1 MIKVLTIEDSEETRD
16 ILKIILSEEKS
27 IKFLEAASIKEG
39 MEILKKE
46 TPEII
51 LLDLSLPDGNGS
63 YVCEQIKSN
72 PKYFGSPFIL
82 ALTAET
88 SQETVNTTLEMGCD
102 DYIKKPFDSKE
113 LLIRL
118 KKFIVRVPQNKDIL
132 TYENMKLFSS
142 DKTMLYE
149 NEPIELSKNEFELLS
164 YFIVNRGLLL
174 TRESIL
180 NHVWKENFDISDK
193 AVDQCLKRLRKKLH
207 ILNEVLIS
215 KRGFGYILK

>member
-27 IKFLEAASIKEG
+27 IKFLEASSIKEG

-46 TPEII
+46 NPEII

-63 YVCEQIKSN
+63 YICEQIKSN

-88 SQETVNTTLEMGCD
+88 SQESVNRTLEMGCD

-118 KKFIVRVPQNKDIL
+118 KKFIVRIPQNKDIL
-132 TYENMKLFSS
+132 TYENIKLLLNE
-142 DKTMLYE
+142 KTMFY
-149 NEPIELSKNEFELLS
+149 NDQPIELSRNEFELLS
-164 YFIVNRGLLL
+164 YFIVNKGLLL
-174 TRESIL
+174 TRENIL

-193 AVDQCLKRLRKKLH
+193 AVDQCLKRLRKKLP

>member
-63 YVCEQIKSN
+63 YICEQIKSN

-102 DYIKKPFDSKE
+102 D
-113 LLIRL
+113 
-118 KKFIVRVPQNKDIL
+118 
-132 TYENMKLFSS
+132 
-142 DKTMLYE
+142 
-149 NEPIELSKNEFELLS
+149 
-164 YFIVNRGLLL
+164 
-174 TRESIL
+174 
-180 NHVWKENFDISDK
+180 
-193 AVDQCLKRLRKKLH
+193 
-207 ILNEVLIS
+207 
-215 KRGFGYILK
+215 

>member
-88 SQETVNTTLEMGCD
+88 SQETVNKTLEMGCD

-118 KKFIVRVPQNKDIL
+118 KKFLVRVPQNKDIL
-132 TYENMKLFSS
+132 TYGNMKLFSS

-174 TRESIL
+174 TRENIL
-180 NHVWKENFDISDK
+180 NHV
-193 AVDQCLKRLRKKLH
+193 
-207 ILNEVLIS
+207 
-215 KRGFGYILK
+215 

>member
-63 YVCEQIKSN
+63 YICEQIKSN
-72 PKYFGSPFIL
+72 PKYLGSPFIL

-102 DYIKKPFDSKE
+102 
-113 LLIRL
+113 L
-118 KKFIVRVPQNKDIL
+118 
-132 TYENMKLFSS
+132 
-142 DKTMLYE
+142 
-149 NEPIELSKNEFELLS
+149 
-164 YFIVNRGLLL
+164 
-174 TRESIL
+174 
-180 NHVWKENFDISDK
+180 
-193 AVDQCLKRLRKKLH
+193 
-207 ILNEVLIS
+207 
-215 KRGFGYILK
+215 